1 MMEKCKSSNAGQ
13 KSANTMGSKSDHL
26 EPLLDALDALQHL
39 LTRFDNKGVIIG
51 GAAVSLLGRARFTE
65 DVDAVFL
72 LSNKDLPRLL
82 EMAKQ
87 EGIEPRIENA
97 LEFAKKN
104 RVLLLKHTPTDTS
117 IDISLGAL
125 PFEEEMVERG
135 RLYEVDDALQLRL
148 PTPEDLIIMKAVAHR
163 PKDLEDIRT
172 IADKYPNLDV
182 KHIEKWV
189 KEFGEALE
197 MPELWSDI
205 EPILKQR

>member
-1 MMEKCKSSNAGQ
+1 
-13 KSANTMGSKSDHL
+13 MGSKSDHL